1 MLAGQHTEQNLVLES
16 IPMETVRSLR
26 YVTMLALALAFVSVL
41 PARHSD
47 SRTVLIDANCQHSF
61 LNDRS
66 LGIAVAECRKQFDGL
81 EQDFLAIA
89 DLLFNLHYGP
99 ALEQLLAT
107 ELDAETLLAFTRES
121 VEDVTLA
128 LGCCAKRQVVPR
140 HDADEDDLTREG
152 GDGGFAFRLLAIAL
166 AFFGT
171 ICCVQVRYILLSSQ
185 GATSVLWH
193 GP

>member
-1 MLAGQHTEQNLVLES
+1 M
-16 IPMETVRSLR
+16 
-26 YVTMLALALAFVSVL
+26 
-41 PARHSD
+41 
-47 SRTVLIDANCQHSF
+47 
-61 LNDRS
+61 
-66 LGIAVAECRKQFDGL
+66 AERRKQLDGL

-99 ALEQLLAT
+99 ALEQLSAT

-128 LGCCAKRQVVPR
+128 LGCCAKRQVAPR

-152 GDGGFAFRLLAIAL
+152 GDNGFAFRLLAIAL

-171 ICCVQVRYILLSSQ
+171 ICCVQVRFYLLLS
-185 GATSVLWH
+185 
-193 GP
+193 